1 MQMIPVSHLTTPSPL
16 PTPCDHRKAALGGHQ
31 PPAFDP
37 LSRPC
42 PFPAIGSVTR
52 KTPCGAALV
61 DLVGLPKISGGGG
74 PTLISGGVGGRISS
88 GVGGRWASVVDPRV
102 AGLAGAD
109 GWCARSGALSAIGG
123 LLPTLMPSVASA
135 DDVVRKPSGSRGCLI
150 VWGLGDKVLTCQ
162 CIQVV
167 E

>member
-1 MQMIPVSHLTTPSPL
+1 MSHLPTPSPL
-16 PTPCDHRKAALGGHQ
+16 PTPCDHRRAAPGGHQ

-74 PTLISGGVGGRISS
+74 PSLIFS
-88 GVGGRWASVVDPRV
+88 GVGGQQRSMGFGRGSAGGGAGRRRRFLRSIY
-102 AGLAGAD
+102 GLAYD
-109 GWCARSGALSAIGG
+109 RW
-123 LLPTLMPSVASA
+123 PSPNLDAFSFH
-135 DDVVRKPSGSRGCLI
+135 
-150 VWGLGDKVLTCQ
+150 
-162 CIQVV
+162 
-167 E
+167 